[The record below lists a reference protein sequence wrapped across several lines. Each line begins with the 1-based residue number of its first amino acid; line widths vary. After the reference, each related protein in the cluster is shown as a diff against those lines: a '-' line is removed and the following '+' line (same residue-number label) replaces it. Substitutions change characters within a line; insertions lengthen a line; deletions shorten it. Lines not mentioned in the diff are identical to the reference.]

1 MTTAIFI
8 ITFNNRATKLLNR
21 KYIVLPCNG
30 IDSIADI
37 SQLTQGV
44 FKVRRP
50 CQSTIMGAASAG
62 LHHSDRALR
71 TAQFEKGDFKIGIK
85 KNTGWIFTSIGWM
98 CTHSSNRHSCSN
110 NLKNEFSIR

>member
-8 ITFNNRATKLLNR
+8 ITSNNRATKLLNR

-71 TAQFEKGDFKIGIK
+71 TARFEKGDFKIGIK
-85 KNTGWIFTSIGWM
+85 KKHWVDFYQYRMDVYTLFQQTFM
-98 CTHSSNRHSCSN
+98 FKQ
-110 NLKNEFSIR
+110 LEK